1 MTTWEYRVLKV
12 EIGRFTGPKVDIS
25 KVEATLDR
33 LGAEGWELVSTL
45 DTNIA
50 KGASDELVLFLKR
63 PRSEG

>member
-25 KVEATLDR
+25 SVEATLDR

-45 DTNIA
+45 DTT
-50 KGASDELVLFLKR
+50 S
-63 PRSEG
+63 PRAPATSWCSS